1 MQNDIIL
8 SPIHLTELIYQFS
21 KVIDEKLQGLQ
32 ATNKTPFHLTEL
44 MNQFSKV
51 IDEKLQGLQATNK
64 TPSTLPDL
72 LTRQETA
79 KLFKISLV
87 CLNDWSKKGL
97 LQSYRI
103 GGRVMYRRDEVL
115 NSLTKDKNLKYKRR

>member
-8 SPIHLTELIYQFS
+8 SPIHLTELIY
-21 KVIDEKLQGLQ
+21 
-32 ATNKTPFHLTEL
+32 
-44 MNQFSKV
+44 QFSKV